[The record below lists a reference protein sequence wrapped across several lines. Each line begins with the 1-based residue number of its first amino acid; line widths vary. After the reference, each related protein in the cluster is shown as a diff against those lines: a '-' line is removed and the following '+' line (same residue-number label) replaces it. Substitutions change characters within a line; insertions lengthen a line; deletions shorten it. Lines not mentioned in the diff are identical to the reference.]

1 MSRFDGDIG
10 KNTLT
15 MAAARGEVCD
25 CGTLNDEGSK
35 HDQAD
40 RFSENY
46 RSIFPVLSCT
56 SVKFREALPTDG

>member
-15 MAAARGEVCD
+15 MAAARGEVCY
-25 CGTLNDEGSK
+25 CGILNDEGFK

-46 RSIFPVLSCT
+46 RSIFPVLS
-56 SVKFREALPTDG
+56 